1 MRSFLSARAKRNSG
15 IRYPYYQTLYKW
27 ALKTAE
33 FFPSDCFQ
41 SDKGLKVKYLYA
53 LNDLSFTGITIK
65 TSGVEIV
72 DKQWNF
78 FMCGD

>member
-15 IRYPYYQTLYKW
+15 ISSISILSNFVQVG
-27 ALKTAE
+27 AE
-33 FFPSDCFQ
+33 FFPSDFFQ
-41 SDKGLKVKYLYA
+41 SDKGLKVIYA